1 MSLIQQA
8 LESADE
14 TRAIEFGHGALART
28 GGLFRSV
35 FPDATALVVADE
47 NTFAAAG
54 AEVLAS
60 LSAAGVVLAAEPFIL
75 PGTPTLYAD
84 YDNTGLGR
92 ERLRQRQPDA
102 DRCAGLQSRPTGHH
116 GGLSGAVGV
125 PHLAALDREPFGEF
139 GRAGL
144 TAEDQQPDRLECFGR
159 P

>member
-84 YDNTGLGR
+84 YDNTGLVR
-92 ERLRQRQPDA
+92 ERLAALP
-102 DRCAGLQSRPTGHH
+102 
-116 GGLSGAVGV
+116 GAV
-125 PHLAALDREPFGEF
+125 A
-139 GRAGL
+139 
-144 TAEDQQPDRLECFGR
+144 
-159 P
+159 

>member
-28 GGLFRSV
+28 GASSGACSRTRQRWSS
-35 FPDATALVVADE
+35 PTR
-47 NTFAAAG
+47 TPSAAAG

-84 YDNTGLGR
+84 YDNTGLVR
-92 ERLRQRQPDA
+92 ERLPR
-102 DRCAGLQSRPTGHH
+102 SRAP
-116 GGLSGAVGV
+116 SPARS
-125 PHLAALDREPFGEF
+125 PREP
-139 GRAGL
+139 
-144 TAEDQQPDRLECFGR
+144 
-159 P
+159 